1 MLARRIKRDTTERG
15 RDVEGILD
23 QYLRFVKPSYDNF
36 VQPSSKY
43 ADIIVPG
50 HDNSM
55 AIEIISTHVKRMLKE
70 RAVRFR
76 ERLARSESL
85 ISRALET
92 GGGDTF
98 EGTTVLSETPQLK
111 GIYTIMRNQ
120 ETDRAE
126 FIFQADR
133 LATLVMEKAMEY
145 LPFKPHPVETPI
157 GVISTGK
164 TLAANDVCGVSIIR
178 SGGPLEKGLR
188 RTIRDVTLGALLI
201 QTDPESGEAL
211 LLHTSLPL
219 CIRERERS
227 CDTWVFLLDAQISTG
242 AAAFMV
248 GPISTVYY
256 CSDAHPYF
264 VQAIRVLLDHGI
276 KEEHIIFATFL
287 VAKTGGIRTIR
298 HAFPAVRFVIGA
310 VDDTLTAVETEGR
323 TFWNLSPG
331 MGHIGDRYFTA

>member
-15 RDVEGILD
+15 RDVEGTLD

-211 LLHTSLPL
+211 LLHISLPL

-242 AAAFMV
+242 AAAFM
-248 GPISTVYY
+248 
-256 CSDAHPYF
+256 
-264 VQAIRVLLDHGI
+264 AIRVLLDHGI